1 MAFSLV
7 GVVYTTI
14 EILSYTI
21 IFHYIRN
28 HNNNNTVGIIDPSIV
43 KMRNRINAISLSGLF
58 AGWLMEVWYI
68 VLVGFLSLMFDSKLL
83 REVSTVLKYYEYY
96 LIPLVQIH
104 SSPPIRKFMSTS
116 QPNDIGNSVF
126 PLNCT

>member
-104 SSPPIRKFMSTS
+104 SSPPIRKFMSTF
-116 QPNDIGNSVF
+116 QPNDIGKSVF

>member
-14 EILSYTI
+14 EIISYTI

-104 SSPPIRKFMSTS
+104 SSPPIRKFMSTF
-116 QPNDIGNSVF
+116 QPNDIGKSVF